1 MSIPYSNVCILDKY
15 KKKSDGNMN
24 IYQEICFPFDK
35 KKSRNITRNIAEEWY
50 MIYEGWITEG

>member
-1 MSIPYSNVCILDKY
+1 MSVFWIKI

-24 IYQEICFPFDK
+24 IYQEICFLFDK

>member
-1 MSIPYSNVCILDKY
+1 MSVFWIKI

-35 KKSRNITRNIAEEWY
+35 KKIKKYNKKHCRGMVY
-50 MIYEGWITEG
+50 DL